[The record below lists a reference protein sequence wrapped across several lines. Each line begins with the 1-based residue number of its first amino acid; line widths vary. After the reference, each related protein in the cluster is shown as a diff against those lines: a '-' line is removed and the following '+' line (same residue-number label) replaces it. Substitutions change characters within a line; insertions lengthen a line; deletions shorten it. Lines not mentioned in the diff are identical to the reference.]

1 MRIVFIGAVRFS
13 ERALTELLALRANV
27 VGVCTLSESS
37 INSDHVDL
45 SEIAKKSNIPF
56 QTNPNINDPTSVDWV
71 RALQPDVVF
80 CFGWSYLIKKDL
92 LSIPRIGTIGYHPAH
107 LPSNRGRH
115 PLIWS
120 LVLGLTETA
129 STFFIMD
136 EGADS
141 GDILSQEIVPIT
153 TGDDASTL
161 YENITQVALS
171 QMREFLPKLIT
182 NNFKTFPQDD
192 LKANYWRKRGV
203 ADGLIDWRMS
213 ASSIYNLVRALTH
226 PYVGAHFLL
235 HGELIKVWRVE
246 VVSNVLPNIEPGK
259 VLSTDHVG
267 VVVKAGMEAIRLID
281 VSPDVNLRAGDYL

>member
-56 QTNPNINDPTSVDWV
+56 QTNSNINDPTSVDWV

-80 CFGWSYLIKKDL
+80 CFGWSYLIKREL
-92 LSIPRIGTIGYHPAH
+92 LSVPRIGTIGYHPAY
-107 LPSNRGRH
+107 LPANRGRH
-115 PLIWS
+115 PLIWV

-129 STFFIMD
+129 STFFMMD

-141 GDILSQEIVPIT
+141 GDILSQEVVPIT
-153 TGDDASTL
+153 AEDDASTL

-171 QMREFLPKLIT
+171 QIREFLPQLIT
-182 NNFKTFPQDD
+182 NNFKTIPQVD
-192 LKANYWRKRGV
+192 LNANYWRKRGV

-213 ASSIYNLVRALTH
+213 ASSIFNLVRALTH

-235 HGELIKVWRVE
+235 HGEHIKVWRVE
-246 VVSNVLPNIEPGK
+246 VVLNVMPNIEPGK
-259 VLSTDHVG
+259 VSSVDDSG
-267 VVVKAGMEAIRLID
+267 IVVKAGTDAIRLTD
-281 VSPDVNLRAGDYL
+281 VSPKVILRAGDYL